1 MNINKLN
8 TAAQAPI
15 TYTPKKAADSEKTG
29 AAIKAD
35 TLTLTEEARAFLDR
49 QKTGKTDKNNE
60 KEERSSAYAQLEA
73 MRKQMEESE
82 DNNNSSVMDFAK
94 CMKIARRIQN
104 GDKVPL
110 KDMKFLAEKYPELYK
125 NSLLLKKYNPEP
137 KKYKSVLDKGDE
149 ESSDD
154 KMDSYESSSGSG
166 DSFLTEALDNM
177 GE

>member
-8 TAAQAPI
+8 GNCQTPI
-15 TYTPKKAADSEKTG
+15 TYTSKKTADSEKTG
-29 AAIKAD
+29 NTIKAD

-49 QKTGKTDKNNE
+49 QKTGKTDKNNQ
-60 KEERSSAYAQLEA
+60 EEQSSSAYAQLEA

-82 DNNNSSVMDFAK
+82 NNNNSSVMDFAK

-104 GDKVPL
+104 GDRVPL

-125 NSLLLKKYNPEP
+125 NSILLKKNNPEP

-149 ESSDD
+149 ESD
-154 KMDSYESSSGSG
+154 KTNAEVCETSSESG

>member
-8 TAAQAPI
+8 ASVGAPI
-15 TYTPKKAADSEKTG
+15 TYTSRKATDQGKT
-29 AAIKAD
+29 ASAIKSD
-35 TLTLTEEARAFLDR
+35 TLTLTDEARAFLDR

-60 KEERSSAYAQLEA
+60 KEQSSSAYAQLEA
-73 MRKQMEESE
+73 MRKQMEESN
-82 DNNNSSVMDFAK
+82 DNKHSSVMDFAK

-104 GDKVPL
+104 GDRVPL

-125 NSLLLKKYNPEP
+125 NSILLKKNNPEP

-149 ESSDD
+149 ESD
-154 KMDSYESSSGSG
+154 KTDMEAYESSSDSG

>member
-8 TAAQAPI
+8 GNCQAPI
-15 TYTPKKAADSEKTG
+15 TYTSKKTADSEKAGNT
-29 AAIKAD
+29 IKAD
-35 TLTLTEEARAFLDR
+35 TLTLTDEARAFLDR

-60 KEERSSAYAQLEA
+60 KEQSSSAYAQLEA

-82 DNNNSSVMDFAK
+82 DNNNSSIMDLAK

-125 NSLLLKKYNPEP
+125 NSLLLKKHNPEP
-137 KKYKSVLDKGDE
+137 KKYKSVLDKEDE
-149 ESSDD
+149 ESGENNVDGC
-154 KMDSYESSSGSG
+154 DSASGSS
-166 DSFLTEALDNM
+166 DSFLAEALENI

>member
-8 TAAQAPI
+8 APVGTPI
-15 TYTPKKAADSEKTG
+15 TYTQKKNTDGAKTSAVPKT
-29 AAIKAD
+29 D
-35 TLTLTEEARAFLDR
+35 TLNLTDEARAFLDR
-49 QKTGKTDKNNE
+49 RKTGMTDKNNE
-60 KEERSSAYAQLEA
+60 KEQSSTAYAQLEA
-73 MRKQMEESE
+73 MRKQMEESD
-82 DNNNSSVMDFAK
+82 DNSHSSVMDFAK

-104 GDKVPL
+104 GDRVPL

-125 NSLLLKKYNPEP
+125 NSILLKKNNPEP

-149 ESSDD
+149 ESGDNNTGVSETSSD
-154 KMDSYESSSGSG
+154 SG